1 MTLRQFVRVFA
12 VAFLAV
18 VPNLSTAQSFEQ
30 LLKGVNQGDTKTVE
44 AYLSRGLDADTADPD
59 GNTILMIAAR
69 LGHQDLV
76 SLLVSRKA
84 SVTRRSPHGDTALM
98 MASLKGHLAIAR
110 LLVANGAQ
118 VSHAGWAPLHY
129 AAFEG
134 RAEVVKYLLEKGADK
149 NSLAPNGFTPL
160 MLAARGG
167 HLEAARSLLYEDA
180 DVTVR
185 GPKGETAL
193 GIAQERKNLELE
205 GLLRRAGAVD

>member
-1 MTLRQFVRVFA
+1 MTLRQFLRVFA

-18 VPNLSTAQSFEQ
+18 VPNLSTGQSFEQ
-30 LLKGVNQGDTKTVE
+30 LLKGVNQGDTKTVA
-44 AYLSRGLDADTADPD
+44 AYLGQGLDPDTADLD
-59 GNTILMIAAR
+59 GNSILMIAAR

-76 SLLVSRKA
+76 SLLISRKA

-98 MASLKGHLAIAR
+98 MASLKGHLAIAK

-118 VSHAGWAPLHY
+118 VSHAGWTPLHY

-149 NSLAPNGFTPL
+149 NSPAPNGFTPL

-167 HLEAARSLLYEDA
+167 HLEATRALLHEDA
-180 DVTVR
+180 DVAIR

-193 GIAQERKNLELE
+193 GIAKVRKDVELE
-205 GLLRRAGAVD
+205 NLLRRAGAVE

>member
-1 MTLRQFVRVFA
+1 MTVGRLLRILA
-12 VAFLAV
+12 VACLAT
-18 VPNLSTAQSFEQ
+18 VPGLSTGQSFEQ
-30 LLKGVNQGDTKTVE
+30 LLKAVNAGDAKTVG
-44 AYLSRGLDADTADPD
+44 AFLSKGLDTDTADRD